1 VEYTYVVK
9 RAVALAAVLAG
20 CIGAGGSV
28 DRVPNVAY
36 AADDLDAH
44 RLDLYLPPN
53 RASVPIVVFVHGGSF
68 LQGDRGDYAL
78 VGEQFARQGLATAV
92 VSYRNF
98 PQADADGATADVA
111 MAVAWVLR
119 HASDYGLSAKNVFL
133 AGHSAGGQ
141 IVALLGVDAAYLE
154 RDGSSPSAL
163 RGVVAVAGAYD
174 VRDLSDESEEYQKID
189 AHIFGATPAQRGTV
203 SPSLFVRAGAPP
215 TIAVCGT
222 EDDPQACER
231 ATVYVH
237 KLVAAGG
244 SAYVIRVVGATH
256 MGTLRSLID
265 SNDPLNAAFHDFIN
279 QHSAP

>member
-1 VEYTYVVK
+1 MG
-9 RAVALAAVLAG
+9 RAFALAAVLAG
-20 CIGAGGSV
+20 CIAAAGQV

-36 AADDLDAH
+36 AADNLDAH
-44 RLDLYLPPN
+44 RLDFYLPPN
-53 RASVPIVVFVHGGSF
+53 RASAPIVVFVHGGAF
-68 LQGDRGDYAL
+68 MRGDRSDYAV

-119 HASDYGLSAKNVFL
+119 HATDYGLSAKNVFL

-154 RDGSSPSAL
+154 RDGFSPGTL

-174 VRDLSDESEEYQKID
+174 VRDLSDESKFQKID
-189 AHIFGATPAQRGTV
+189 ARIFGATPEQRGAV
-203 SPSLFVRAGAPP
+203 SPSLYVRAGAPP

-265 SNDPLNAAFHDFIN
+265 SNDPLNAAFHDFIK